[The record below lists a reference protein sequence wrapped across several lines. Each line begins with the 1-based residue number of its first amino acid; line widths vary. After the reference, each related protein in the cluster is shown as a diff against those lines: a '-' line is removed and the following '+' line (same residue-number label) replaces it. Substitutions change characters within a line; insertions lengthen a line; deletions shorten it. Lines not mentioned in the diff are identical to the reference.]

1 MKKVIRLVLA
11 AVVAAL
17 CFCISIAGYAA
28 EVPISRLGSAVEAIS
43 EDEESL
49 SATTRSRTVNNTL
62 SVEEQQTLVIRS
74 GHKLLLRSGAQ
85 ISGTLYIEEGGYLAV
100 NGGRLRISGSVVC
113 NGTISVRNTEIILRN
128 DAMLYVSEG
137 ALLRTRDT
145 LLTRNT
151 DSLAIC
157 LGEMKSDCRRSVQAA
172 FAPQLVSAVKTCMDM
187 EGAFTQPPE
196 IYDNIEDIPLDFS
209 AYCINSPPVGGAV
222 QSISCLF
229 SNGNML
235 QLSVHDEKIVS
246 IGDISMRHIAQKLD
260 KPN

>member
-1 MKKVIRLVLA
+1 MKKVIRFALA

-17 CFCISIAGYAA
+17 CISMAGYAA
-28 EVPISRLGSAVEAIS
+28 EVPISRLGSAVETIS
-43 EDEESL
+43 EDGEGLYS
-49 SATTRSRTVNNTL
+49 TTRSRTVNNTL
-62 SVEEQQTLVIRS
+62 SVEQQQTLVIRS
-74 GHKLLLRSGAQ
+74 GHKLLLRSGAE

-100 NGGRLRISGSVVC
+100 NGGKLRISGSVVC

-128 DAMLYVSEG
+128 DAMLYVSQG

-151 DSLAIC
+151 DSLALC

-172 FAPQLVSAVKTCMDM
+172 FAPQLISAVKTCMDM
-187 EGAFTQPPE
+187 EGSFTQPPE
-196 IYDNIEDIPLDFS
+196 IYDDIEEIPLDFGS
-209 AYCINSPPVGGAV
+209 YYTDSLPVGGAV

-235 QLSVHDEKIVS
+235 QLSVHDEKIVA
-246 IGDISMRHIAQKLD
+246 IGDVSMRNIVQKLD
-260 KPN
+260 KLN